1 MLLETG
7 GARRRV
13 RNGRARPVG
22 LARAAG
28 RAARH
33 VVEPVE
39 RRVMLAVTLSGTSGD
54 DTIAIVATPA
64 ATTVTINGTPTVVP
78 VTPSETI
85 VINAGG
91 GADTINVEGATI
103 PVTVNGEIG
112 DDRIALSPLAMNLD
126 AIERRVTFNGGA
138 GADAAVLNDQTN
150 SFDEEFTVDAELIQR
165 GFFGGLA
172 YSEQTESLTLNNG
185 LDAGVRP
192 SPGSPA
198 RGASSAAE
206 GSDGSNVINIDS
218 LPQAT
223 TLVLNTGGG
232 DDQIHFAPAGMLL
245 DPIEGPVLVN
255 GEAGSDAL
263 RLSDQNNAFPDEWD
277 ISAEAATR
285 PNFGGVTYDTIE
297 ALRLDAGLFSA
308 TQPAAT
314 RARDDG
320 AASAGAEGGGDNV
333 FNITSLP
340 APTTVSGGAG
350 NDNFFLGQA
359 GTLAPLAG
367 VPLTLSG
374 QSGIDQ
380 VFVDDSL
387 NAADDAFTLTT
398 NTVAQNATTLVTYA
412 TMERLRLDLGA
423 GVNTVSVISTAAT
436 VTIFGG
442 AGEDVVQLGAGS
454 LDPIDGRVTVDGE
467 GGNDA
472 IFINDQ
478 TPAAARDY
486 VVSDRDV
493 SSDLLATVL
502 TYLNVEAM
510 TLRATGGANNVTVE
524 ETAPA
529 TPLTLVS
536 GAGDDVVVVNDDG
549 TGSAEVLFGG
559 VEDLAALDVR
569 NGGRARIAP
578 GGSNVLRLGALA
590 TAGTGALDITNNAAI
605 IDYAGP
611 ASPLL
616 DVRAQVTSGYA
627 GGAWTGGGIT
637 SSTAAA
643 IPNRAVGYGE
653 AAALF
658 TAFPATFA
666 GQSVDNT
673 SILLRY
679 TRYGD
684 ANLDGAVNLLDFNRL
699 AGNFG
704 VTGTPLWTQGNFNF
718 DDAVNLLDFNRLAAN
733 FGQSA

>member
-1 MLLETG
+1 MLLETR

-13 RNGRARPVG
+13 RNGRARNAG

-28 RAARH
+28 RAPRH

-39 RRVMLAVTLSGTSGD
+39 RRVMLAVHLSGTSGD

-78 VTPSETI
+78 VTPSPALITI
-85 VINAGG
+85 
-91 GADTINVEGATI
+91 DVEGVTI
-103 PVTVNGEIG
+103 PVTVNGESG
-112 DDRIALSPLAMNLD
+112 DDRVALSPQAMNLD
-126 AIERRVTFNGGA
+126 AVERRVTFNGGA

-150 SFDEEFTVDAELIQR
+150 SFDEEFTVEADLVQR

-198 RGASSAAE
+198 RGASSAAA
-206 GSDGSNVINIDS
+206 GADGSNVINIES
-218 LPQAT
+218 LPQT
-223 TLVLNTGGG
+223 TSLVLNTGGG

-255 GEAGSDAL
+255 GEDGSDAL

-308 TQPAAT
+308 TQPAAP
-314 RARDDG
+314 RARDG

-350 NDNFFLGQA
+350 NDNFFLGQG

-367 VPLTLSG
+367 VPLTLNG

-387 NAADDAFTLTT
+387 SAADDAFTLTT
-398 NTVAQNATTLVTYA
+398 NTVAQNATAVVTYG

-423 GVNTVSVISTAAT
+423 GDNAVNVNATSAT

-442 AGEDVVQLGAGS
+442 AGDDVVQLGAGS
-454 LDPIDGRVTVDGE
+454 LDAIDGRVTVDGE
-467 GGNDA
+467 AGGDA

-478 TPAAARDY
+478 APAAARDY
-486 VVSDRDV
+486 VVSDRAV

-510 TLRATGGANNVTVE
+510 TLRATGGANDVTVE

-549 TGSAEVLFGG
+549 TGSAEVRFGG
-559 VEDLAALDVR
+559 VEELAALDVR

-578 GGSNVLRLGALA
+578 GGSNVLRLGALT
-590 TAGTGALDITNNAAI
+590 TAGTGALDITDNAAI
-605 IDYAGP
+605 VDYAGP

-616 DVRAQVTSGYA
+616 NVRAQVTSGYA

-643 IPNRAVGYGE
+643 NPNRAVGYGE

-666 GQSVDNT
+666 GQSVDDT

-684 ANLDGAVNLLDFNRL
+684 ANLDGAVNLLDFNKL

-704 VTGTPLWTQGNFNF
+704 VIGTPLWTQGNFNF

-733 FGQSA
+733 FGQSV